1 MTHDMQ
7 HTGGDEYCLKMSG
20 PSSNTSTGN
29 NLLQTLWVVHLYAV
43 EVGPGTD
50 DLVPVE
56 APPVLQDQLLAL
68 AARALDDVVEDGV
81 EVAPRHQALKDRKAL
96 EI

>member
-1 MTHDMQ
+1 MDILVKKKFF
-7 HTGGDEYCLKMSG
+7 C
-20 PSSNTSTGN
+20 TSTGN

-56 APPVLQDQLLAL
+56 APPVLQDQLLTL